1 VHIARIIIVVLLA
14 IGPISAPAFGQSC
27 NFSITDLNF
36 GPIDVINGGN
46 VDVSAT
52 LNINCGL
59 GVAVRICPSI
69 GTGSG
74 GATATHRRMIGP
86 GGSFLL
92 YQLYVDP
99 PPNSIW
105 GAYSGTPPGTPPTI
119 DLLLGGSTTRTIY
132 GRVHAGQSTVPVGS
146 YMSVFSSVD
155 IEIRYGNLGILACPN
170 LLLPQIARPT
180 FTVSAEVESTCLVTA
195 QDINFGSHG
204 VIISNIDAMGE
215 ISVTCTKGAPY
226 TISLDGGT
234 TGGTPTAR
242 KMSKGA
248 EQITYGLYRNAGR
261 TLGWGQTNNVDNVA
275 GMGTGI
281 QENYTVYARV
291 PPQPTPSPGV
301 YTDTIVVTIMH

>member
-1 VHIARIIIVVLLA
+1 
-14 IGPISAPAFGQSC
+14 
-27 NFSITDLNF
+27 
-36 GPIDVINGGN
+36 
-46 VDVSAT
+46 
-52 LNINCGL
+52 
-59 GVAVRICPSI
+59 
-69 GTGSG
+69 
-74 GATATHRRMIGP
+74 
-86 GGSFLL
+86 
-92 YQLYVDP
+92 
-99 PPNSIW
+99 
-105 GAYSGTPPGTPPTI
+105 
-119 DLLLGGSTTRTIY
+119 
-132 GRVHAGQSTVPVGS
+132 
-146 YMSVFSSVD
+146 
-155 IEIRYGNLGILACPN
+155 
-170 LLLPQIARPT
+170 
-180 FTVSAEVESTCLVTA
+180 
-195 QDINFGSHG
+195 

-281 QENYTVYARV
+281 QENFTVYARV